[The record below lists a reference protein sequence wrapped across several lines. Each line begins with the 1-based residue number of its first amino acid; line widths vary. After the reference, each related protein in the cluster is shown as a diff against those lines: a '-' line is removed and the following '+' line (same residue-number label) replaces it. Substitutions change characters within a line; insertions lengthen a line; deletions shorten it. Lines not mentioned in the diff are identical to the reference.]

1 MVMAVTEVPIK
12 PVGRQDIHKLET
24 YLLIGALLRKDV
36 IERIKNAEDRLTW
49 IDSLAVAAGALARGK
64 AGMPVT
70 EIAEE
75 LGRSEATIR
84 NHLNKKTE
92 AGKLVWETYEMLVK
106 GQIDPVAAVLSAA
119 GDIEKFKE
127 ELDKVVKERDE
138 LKEKVK
144 KLEEE
149 SKKLRE
155 KLEEIRSKL
164 SEILSSI

>member
-1 MVMAVTEVPIK
+1 MSEIPIK

-24 YLLIGALLRKDV
+24 YLLIGTLLRKDV

-49 IDSLAVAAGALARGK
+49 IDSLAVAAGALAREK
-64 AGMPVT
+64 AGMPIS
-70 EIAEE
+70 EIADE

-84 NHLNKKTE
+84 NHLHKKTE
-92 AGKLVWETYEMLVK
+92 AGKLVWETYEMLAK

-144 KLEEE
+144 QLEEE
-149 SKKLRE
+149 NRKLRE
-155 KLEEIRSKL
+155 KLEEVKTKL
-164 SEILSSI
+164 SEVLSSI

>member
-1 MVMAVTEVPIK
+1 MAEVPVK
-12 PVGRQDIHKLET
+12 PAGRQDIHKLET
-24 YLLIGALLRKDV
+24 YLLIGTLLRKDV

-64 AGMPVT
+64 AGMPAT

-92 AGKLVWETYEMLVK
+92 AGKLVSETYEMLVK

-127 ELDKVVKERDE
+127 ELDRVVRERNE
-138 LKEKVK
+138 LKERVRE
-144 KLEEE
+144 LEEE
-149 SKKLRE
+149 GRRLRE
-155 KLEEIRSKL
+155 KLEVVKSKL
-164 SEILSSI
+164 SEILSSIII

>member
-1 MVMAVTEVPIK
+1 MAEVPVK
-12 PVGRQDIHKLET
+12 PAGRQDIHKLET
-24 YLLIGALLRKDV
+24 YLLIGTLLRKDV

-64 AGMPVT
+64 AGMPAT

-92 AGKLVWETYEMLVK
+92 AGKLVSETYEMLVK

-127 ELDKVVKERDE
+127 ELDRVVRERNE
-138 LKEKVK
+138 LKERVRE
-144 KLEEE
+144 LEEE
-149 SKKLRE
+149 GRRLRE
-155 KLEEIRSKL
+155 KLEVVKSKL

>member
-1 MVMAVTEVPIK
+1 MSEIPIK

-24 YLLIGALLRKDV
+24 YLLIGTLLRKDV

-49 IDSLAVAAGALARGK
+49 IDSLAVAAGALAREK
-64 AGMPVT
+64 ASMPIS
-70 EIAEE
+70 EIANE

-92 AGKLVWETYEMLVK
+92 AGKLVWETYEMLAK

-127 ELDKVVKERDE
+127 ELDKAVKERDE

-144 KLEEE
+144 QLEEE
-149 SKKLRE
+149 TKKLKE
-155 KLEEIRSKL
+155 KLEEIKTKL

>member
-1 MVMAVTEVPIK
+1 MSEIPVK

-24 YLLIGALLRKDV
+24 YLLIGTLLRKDV

-49 IDSLAVAAGALARGK
+49 IDSLAVAAGALAREK

-70 EIAEE
+70 EIADE
-75 LGRSEATIR
+75 LGRSEVTIR

-144 KLEEE
+144 QLEEE
-149 SKKLRE
+149 SKKLRDR
-155 KLEEIRSKL
+155 LEGIKAKL

>member
-1 MVMAVTEVPIK
+1 MSEIPIK
-12 PVGRQDIHKLET
+12 PMGRQDIHKLET
-24 YLLIGALLRKDV
+24 YLLIGTLLRKDV

-49 IDSLAVAAGALARGK
+49 IDSLAVAAGALAREK
-64 AGMPVT
+64 AGMPIS
-70 EIAEE
+70 EIADE

-92 AGKLVWETYEMLVK
+92 AGKLVWETYEMLAK

-127 ELDKVVKERDE
+127 EVDKAVKERDE

-144 KLEEE
+144 QLEEE
-149 SKKLRE
+149 TKKLKE
-155 KLEEIRSKL
+155 KLEEIKTKL

>member
-1 MVMAVTEVPIK
+1 MSEIPIK

-24 YLLIGALLRKDV
+24 YLLIGTLLRKDV

-49 IDSLAVAAGALARGK
+49 IDSLAVAAGALAREK
-64 AGMPVT
+64 AGMPIS
-70 EIAEE
+70 EIADE

-92 AGKLVWETYEMLVK
+92 AGKLVWETYEMLAK

-144 KLEEE
+144 QLEEE
-149 SKKLRE
+149 IKNLRE
-155 KLEEIRSKL
+155 KLEEVKAKL
-164 SEILSSI
+164 SEVLTSI